1 MIFFQLDLAINQT
14 CALLLRGDTK
24 AAYARLGSIVWGFF
38 NVVVVFF
45 KSSLVIFE
53 VVLEPRHEVTP
64 CLTASGVV
72 CNPNTKR

>member
-38 NVVVVFF
+38 NVVVVFL
-45 KSSLVIFE
+45 KAV
-53 VVLEPRHEVTP
+53 
-64 CLTASGVV
+64 
-72 CNPNTKR
+72 